1 MKGQNPECPCGSGQ
15 RYRAC
20 CRRFH
25 EGDEPEDAV
34 ALMRSRYAAY
44 ALGEVGY
51 LWRTLDP
58 EHPDRSRPEGEV
70 IRELRAFSQ
79 ATRFARLRVLDH
91 DEGEAGEPA
100 RVLFHAEL
108 YQSGKERSFAELSLF
123 RRREDGW
130 RYHSGE
136 TRAMRA
142 SDPRLESL
150 RIAEWSPRSP

>member
-25 EGDEPEDAV
+25 EGGEPEDAV

-44 ALGEVGY
+44 ALGEVEY

-58 EHPDRSRPEGEV
+58 EHPDRARPEAEV
-70 IRELRAFSQ
+70 LRELRAFSQ
-79 ATRFARLRVLDH
+79 ATSFARLRVLDD
-91 DEGEAGEPA
+91 DEDEAAGTA

-108 YQSGKERSFAELSLF
+108 YQAGKERSFAERSLF
-123 RRREDGW
+123 KRREDGW
-130 RYHSGE
+130 RYRSGE
-136 TRAMRA
+136 VRAMRA
-142 SDPRLESL
+142 ADPRLEAL
-150 RIAEWSPRSP
+150 RIADFADT